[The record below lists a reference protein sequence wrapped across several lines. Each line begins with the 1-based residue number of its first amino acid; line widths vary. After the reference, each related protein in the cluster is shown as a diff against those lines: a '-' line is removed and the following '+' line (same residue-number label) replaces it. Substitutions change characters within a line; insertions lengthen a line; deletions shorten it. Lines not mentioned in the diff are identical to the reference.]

1 MLSSLPYGSSSLT
14 QDKIPVSI
22 SNNDRNRNNAPI
34 YEVSPRYPPDVL
46 AISNTFFFS
55 PWRFCIVF
63 LVLSS
68 DLWHAIRKQK
78 RRLQLMIRSHA
89 VTVWKLLHQNVV
101 LLLVAI
107 LIVSWKQGVVTF
119 SGPVNK
125 LAYRSLSTLLVSR
138 CLAVS
143 IILVSEKGDG
153 HISWISRNKSGIGY
167 HQVNMGANEGT
178 VTKIRADE
186 ESDKQCS
193 FFVSFW
199 PNNQSR
205 GGGRLVTAFQ
215 SERLVF
221 KFTREQVEVLIEW
234 VCQTSTSVKI
244 VIKD

>member
-1 MLSSLPYGSSSLT
+1 MQSESRKGGYNSWSDPMQLQCGNCYT
-14 QDKIPVSI
+14 KMWYCYQ
-22 SNNDRNRNNAPI
+22 
-34 YEVSPRYPPDVL
+34 
-46 AISNTFFFS
+46 
-55 PWRFCIVF
+55 WQF
-63 LVLSS
+63 LF
-68 DLWHAIRKQK
+68 
-78 RRLQLMIRSHA
+78 
-89 VTVWKLLHQNVV
+89 
-101 LLLVAI
+101 
-107 LIVSWKQGVVTF
+107 IVSWKQGVVTF
-119 SGPVNK
+119 SGPINK
-125 LAYRSLSTLLVSR
+125 LAYSSLSTLLVSR

-143 IILVSEKGDG
+143 IILISEKGDG
-153 HISWISRNKSGIGY
+153 HISWISRNNKSGIGY

-221 KFTREQVEVLIEW
+221 KFTGEQVEVLIKW